1 MGQDAGVAHPSTRG
15 RLLVATPPLV
25 DPNFDR
31 TVVYMI
37 EHNSDGAL
45 GVVLNRPIVEVDFPA
60 EGLRDWADHVAAPAH
75 LFAGGP
81 VSLDA
86 IIALGRRTGRS
97 HPSDTEA
104 GWADVTPG
112 VGTVDLTRPP
122 EEFTPSIDEVRVF
135 AGYSG
140 WAPGQLDAELD
151 AHAWIVIESCPDD
164 VFTDEPD
171 ALWRT
176 VLRRQGGRLA
186 WLADAPE
193 DLSAN

>member
-1 MGQDAGVAHPSTRG
+1 MTHPSARG
-15 RLLVATPPLV
+15 QLLVATPPLV

-31 TVVYMI
+31 TVVYLI
-37 EHNSDGAL
+37 EHNRDGAL
-45 GVVLNRPIVEVDFPA
+45 GVVLNRPMVELDFPV
-60 EGLRDWADHVAAPAH
+60 EGLRDWAALVAPPAL

-97 HPSDTEA
+97 HPSDTET

-122 EEFTPSIDEVRVF
+122 EDFNPSIDEVRVF

-140 WAPGQLDAELD
+140 WAPAQLDAELD
-151 AHAWIVIESCPDD
+151 AHAWIVLESDAQD
-164 VFTDEPD
+164 VFTNDPD
-171 ALWRT
+171 SLWRT